1 MLRKNPHISR
11 RRPVA
16 CAFAVGA
23 ISAIGLAAC
32 SSTSSSSS
40 SSSATSSGTSAKP
53 VTIAFISQ
61 GTSNS
66 WAAQLDAVARKTAN
80 QLGAKLVYFNGE
92 GNATTQLPLIQQAIA
107 QHPDAIVLV
116 PLGEAA
122 DTGPVERAMAAGIKV
137 ILLDST
143 VNTNDYTSLVNPDAA
158 TASVPLAEWLAKK
171 LNYKGNLLYVGGL
184 PGNATT
190 ILYDKGFYSV
200 MNKYSNI
207 HIVNAGNA
215 NYSIST
221 AKQLAAT
228 AIASGRK
235 FTGAWGVGG
244 EAVTGIMLAYAD
256 SNIRPIPPV
265 AGAAA
270 TNGTLRLAVQ
280 DNIQAAML
288 QFPPTDSQLAIQIAY
303 KAIKGQPVPK
313 IINVSTLSQY
323 GDIFPPLSSYYKP
336 QYSDDMY
343 VGTNNVLNDSELRSL
358 NLLK

>member
-1 MLRKNPHISR
+1 M
-11 RRPVA
+11 
-16 CAFAVGA
+16 
-23 ISAIGLAAC
+23 
-32 SSTSSSSS
+32 
-40 SSSATSSGTSAKP
+40 
-53 VTIAFISQ
+53 
-61 GTSNS
+61 
-66 WAAQLDAVARKTAN
+66 
-80 QLGAKLVYFNGE
+80 
-92 GNATTQLPLIQQAIA
+92 
-107 QHPDAIVLV
+107 
-116 PLGEAA
+116 
-122 DTGPVERAMAAGIKV
+122 TGPVLYSDSESQAKCSRSFFFRNPRFPRPE
-137 ILLDST
+137 LLPP
-143 VNTNDYTSLVNPDAA
+143 VE
-158 TASVPLAEWLAKK
+158 TA
-171 LNYKGNLLYVGGL
+171 
-184 PGNATT
+184 
-190 ILYDKGFYSV
+190 KGFYSV
-200 MNKYSNI
+200 MNKYPNI

>member
-1 MLRKNPHISR
+1 MLRKHPQIR

-16 CAFAVGA
+16 RALALGA

-32 SSTSSSSS
+32 GGTSSSTS
-40 SSSATSSGTSAKP
+40 GTSVKR

-80 QLGAKLVYFNGE
+80 QLGVKLTYFNGE

>member
-1 MLRKNPHISR
+1 MPRKYPQTSKGRAVSR
-11 RRPVA
+11 
-16 CAFAVGA
+16 AFALGV
-23 ISAIGLAAC
+23 ITTIGLAAC
-32 SSTSSSSS
+32 GGTSSSPG
-40 SSSATSSGTSAKP
+40 SSAGSKQ

-66 WAAQLDAVARKTAN
+66 WAAQLDAVARKTAKH
-80 QLGAKLVYFNGE
+80 LGAKLTYFNGE
-92 GNATTQLPLIQQAIA
+92 GNATTQLPLIQTAIA
-107 QHPDAIVLV
+107 EHPDAIVLV
-116 PLGEAA
+116 PLGQAE

-143 VNTNDYTSLVNPDAA
+143 VNTNNYTSLINPDAS
-158 TASVPLAEWLAKK
+158 TASVPLAQWLAKK
-171 LNYKGNLLYVGGL
+171 MNYTGNLLYVGGL

-200 MNKYSNI
+200 MNKYPNI
-207 HIVNAGNA
+207 HVVNAGDA

-228 AIASGRK
+228 AIASGK
-235 FTGAWGVGG
+235 NFTGAWGVGG

-256 SNIRPIPPV
+256 SNVRPIPPV

-270 TNGTLRLAVQ
+270 TNGTLRLAIQ
-280 DNIQAAML
+280 NDIQAAML

-303 KAIKGQPVPK
+303 KAALGQSVPK
-313 IINVSTLSQY
+313 NINISSLAQY
-323 GDIFPPLSSYYKP
+323 GDIFPPLNKYYKA

-343 VGTNNVLNDSELRSL
+343 VGTNNVLSDSELSSL
-358 NLLK
+358 HLLK

>member
-1 MLRKNPHISR
+1 MLRKNRHISR
-11 RRPVA
+11 RRTVA

-32 SSTSSSSS
+32 SSASSSAT
-40 SSSATSSGTSAKP
+40 SSATSSGTSAKQ

-80 QLGAKLVYFNGE
+80 QLGAKLTYFNGQ
-92 GNATTQLPLIQQAIA
+92 GNATTQLPLIEQAIA
-107 QHPDAIVLV
+107 EHPDAIVLV
-116 PLGEAA
+116 PLGQAA

-143 VNTNDYTSLVNPDAA
+143 VNTSNYTSLINPDAA
-158 TASVPLAEWLAKK
+158 TASVPLAQWLAKK
-171 LNYKGNLLYVGGL
+171 MNYKGNLLYVGGL

-200 MNKYSNI
+200 MNKYPNI

-221 AKQLAAT
+221 AKQLTAT
-228 AIASGRK
+228 AIASGKK

-256 SNIRPIPPV
+256 SSIRPIPPV

-270 TNGTLRLAVQ
+270 TNGTLRLALQ
-280 DNIQAAML
+280 DNIEAAML
-288 QFPPTDSQLAIQIAY
+288 QFPPTDAQVAIQTAY
-303 KAIKGQPVPK
+303 KAALGQTVPK
-313 IINVSTLSQY
+313 YINISTLPQY
-323 GDIFPPLSSYYKP
+323 GDIFPPLNAYYKP

-343 VGTNNVLNDSELRSL
+343 VGTNAVLSDSELRSL

>member
-1 MLRKNPHISR
+1 MFGKNPQISR
-11 RRPVA
+11 RR
-16 CAFAVGA
+16 AFSRAFVLGT
-23 ISAIGLAAC
+23 ILAIGLAAC
-32 SSTSSSSS
+32 AGTSSSTSSVRSS
-40 SSSATSSGTSAKP
+40 TSAKH

-66 WAAQLDAVARKTAN
+66 WAAQLDAVARKTAK
-80 QLGAKLVYFNGE
+80 QLGVTLTYFNGE
-92 GNATTQLPLIQQAIA
+92 GNATTQLPEIQTAIA
-107 QHPDAIVLV
+107 EHPNAIVLV
-116 PLGEAA
+116 PLGQAE
-122 DTGPVERAMAAGIKV
+122 DTGPVERAMAAGIPV

-143 VNTNDYTSLVNPDAA
+143 VNTSDYTSLINPDAA

-171 LNYKGNLLYVGGL
+171 MNYRGNLLYVGGL

-190 ILYDKGFYSV
+190 TLYDKGFYSV
-200 MNKYSNI
+200 MNKYPDI
-207 HIVNAGNA
+207 HIVNAGDA

-228 AIASGRK
+228 AIASGKK

-256 SNIRPIPPV
+256 SSIRPIPPV

-270 TNGTLRLAVQ
+270 TNGTLRLAIQ
-280 DNIQAAML
+280 NHIQAAML
-288 QFPPTDSQLAIQIAY
+288 QFPATDSQLAIQIAY
-303 KAIKGQPVPK
+303 KAALGRPVPK
-313 IINVSTLSQY
+313 NINISALPQY
-323 GDIFPPLSSYYKP
+323 GDIFPPLNKYYKP

-343 VGTNNVLNDSELRSL
+343 VGTNNVLSNSELKSL

>member
-1 MLRKNPHISR
+1 MLRKHPQIR

-16 CAFAVGA
+16 RALALGA

-32 SSTSSSSS
+32 GGTSSSTS
-40 SSSATSSGTSAKP
+40 GTSVKR

-80 QLGAKLVYFNGE
+80 QLGVKLTYFNGE

-200 MNKYSNI
+200 MNKYPNI

-228 AIASGRK
+228 AIASGKK

-244 EAVTGIMLAYAD
+244 EAVTGIMLAFAD
-256 SNIRPIPPV
+256 SKIRPIPPV

>member
-1 MLRKNPHISR
+1 MFQKNPQINR
-11 RRPVA
+11 RRA
-16 CAFAVGA
+16 AARAFAVCA
-23 ISAIGLAAC
+23 ISAVGLAAC
-32 SSTSSSSS
+32 SSSGSSTSSSSS
-40 SSSATSSGTSAKP
+40 ASAKHA
-53 VTIAFISQ
+53 TIAFISQ

-80 QLGAKLVYFNGE
+80 QLGVNLVYFNGE

-107 QHPDAIVLV
+107 EHPNAIVLV
-116 PLGEAA
+116 PLGAAA

-143 VNTNDYTSLVNPDAA
+143 VNTNDYTSLINPDAA
-158 TASVPLAEWLAKK
+158 TASVPLAQWLAKK
-171 LNYKGNLLYVGGL
+171 MNYKGNLLYVGGL

-200 MNKYSNI
+200 MNKYPNI

-228 AIASGRK
+228 AIASGTK
-235 FTGAWGVGG
+235 FGGSWGVGG
-244 EAVTGIMLAYAD
+244 EAVTGIMQAYVD
-256 SNIRPIPPV
+256 SKVRPIPPN

-270 TNGTLRLAVQ
+270 TNGTLRLAIQ
-280 DNIQAAML
+280 NNIQAAML
-288 QFPPTDSQLAIQIAY
+288 QFPPADSKVCIETAV
-303 KAIKGQPVPK
+303 KALKGQSVPK
-313 IINVSTLSQY
+313 NINISTLPQY
-323 GDIFPPLSSYYKP
+323 GDLFPPLTKYYKA

-343 VGTNNVLNDSELRSL
+343 VGTDAVLSHSELAAL
-358 NLLK
+358 HLTK

>member
-1 MLRKNPHISR
+1 MFRKNRHISR
-11 RRPVA
+11 RRTVA

-40 SSSATSSGTSAKP
+40 ATSSATSAKQ

-80 QLGAKLVYFNGE
+80 QLGVKLTYFNGE
-92 GNATTQLPLIQQAIA
+92 GNATTQLPEIGQAIA
-107 QHPDAIVLV
+107 EHPNAIVLV

-143 VNTNDYTSLVNPDAA
+143 VNTNNYTSLVNPDAA
-158 TASVPLAEWLAKK
+158 TASVPLAEWLAKNM
-171 LNYKGNLLYVGGL
+171 NYKGNLLYVGGL

-200 MNKYSNI
+200 MNKYPNI

-228 AIASGRK
+228 AIASGKK
-235 FTGAWGVGG
+235 FTGG
-244 EAVTGIMLAYAD
+244 
-256 SNIRPIPPV
+256 SR
-265 AGAAA
+265 
-270 TNGTLRLAVQ
+270 R
-280 DNIQAAML
+280 
-288 QFPPTDSQLAIQIAY
+288 
-303 KAIKGQPVPK
+303 
-313 IINVSTLSQY
+313 
-323 GDIFPPLSSYYKP
+323 
-336 QYSDDMY
+336 
-343 VGTNNVLNDSELRSL
+343 
-358 NLLK
+358 

>member
-1 MLRKNPHISR
+1 MIGKYPQIG

-16 CAFAVGA
+16 RALALGA

-32 SSTSSSSS
+32 GGTSSSNAT
-40 SSSATSSGTSAKP
+40 SSATSAKR

-80 QLGAKLVYFNGE
+80 QLGVKLVYFNGQ
-92 GNATTQLPLIQQAIA
+92 GNATTQLPEIPAAIA
-107 QHPDAIVLV
+107 EHPDAIVLV
-116 PLGEAA
+116 PLGQAA

-137 ILLDST
+137 VLLDST
-143 VNTNDYTSLVNPDAA
+143 VNTTNYSSLINPDAA
-158 TASVPLAEWLAKK
+158 TAAVPLAEWLAKK
-171 LNYKGNLLYVGGL
+171 MNYKGNLLYVGGL

-200 MNKYSNI
+200 MNKYPNI

-221 AKQLAAT
+221 AKQLTAT
-228 AIASGRK
+228 AIASGRN

-256 SNIRPIPPV
+256 SSIRPIPPV

-270 TNGTLRLAVQ
+270 TNGTLRLALQ
-280 DNIQAAML
+280 NNIQAAML
-288 QFPPTDSQLAIQIAY
+288 QFPPTDSQVAIQTAY
-303 KAIKGQPVPK
+303 KAALGHTVPK
-313 IINVSTLSQY
+313 YINISTLPQY
-323 GDIFPPLSSYYKP
+323 GDIFPPLNKYYKP
-336 QYSDDMY
+336 RYSDDMY
-343 VGTNNVLNDSELRSL
+343 VGTNNVLNDSELSSL
-358 NLLK
+358 HLLK